1 MTVFLIDSCY
11 STRMT
16 ELRTESF
23 GKDCPASAPITRSD
37 FAQPSIMIEIQGI
50 AVVA

>member
-1 MTVFLIDSCY
+1 MTVFLVDSRDT
-11 STRMT
+11 TRMT
-16 ELRTESF
+16 ELRTEIF
-23 GKDCPASAPITRSD
+23 PASAAISCSG